1 LISSTGERVIMED
14 TANMLVLERA
24 PSKRVLREHI
34 DRLSMSADAKAI
46 LNDLLD
52 IVIDVGG
59 RVVAAG
65 RQILAFIF
73 DLVRRFPNTA
83 FGVIVA
89 LVVSSLI
96 ASIPLLGMVLGPLL
110 SPLLLAFGLM
120 GGAITDLKDAP
131 LRARISDLERHFT
144 AATRAA

>member
-1 LISSTGERVIMED
+1 MEND
-14 TANMLVLERA
+14 KALELA
-24 PSKRVLREHI
+24 PPPSKRALRDRI
-34 DRLSMSADAKAI
+34 DRLSMSADAKAL

-52 IVIDVGG
+52 VVIDVGG
-59 RVVAAG
+59 RIIAAG

-96 ASIPLLGMVLGPLL
+96 ASIPLLGLILGPLL
-110 SPLLLAFGLM
+110 SPLLLAFGLAA
-120 GGAITDLKDAP
+120 GAIADLKDAP
-131 LRARISDLERHFT
+131 LRARVADLEQYF
-144 AATRAA
+144 AAETRRA